1 MSRTKRQSIPML
13 YSWGLCPQTPEVF
26 SLANQ
31 GVASVCFA
39 AKRKRATRQRHS
51 PHCTTLRFGSILTV
65 AHTLMRQI
73 HGNKLQEA
81 MSRFRVALI
90 FVSAIPQSG
99 SSIHEQKW
107 VKY

>member
-65 AHTLMRQI
+65 AHTLM
-73 HGNKLQEA
+73 
-81 MSRFRVALI
+81 
-90 FVSAIPQSG
+90 
-99 SSIHEQKW
+99 W
-107 VKY
+107 